1 MFISAPAK
9 LGGGVFNSCLCKIRV
24 DRGAVKTIREKGD
37 SLSRSRLS
45 INENDKGGFSGVE
58 MVRPSTLG
66 VFQGRKG
73 DFWGGRFHPQ
83 ICPYGLKS
91 CHYQRRLA
99 VDLTTRSL
107 GPKKKDVVTVLAF
120 LSSSFSV
127 HLSTC
132 RRGLG
137 LGLAADSH

>member
-1 MFISAPAK
+1 M
-9 LGGGVFNSCLCKIRV
+9 FNSCLCKIRV
-24 DRGAVKTIREKGD
+24 DPGAVKTIRGRGD

-45 INENDKGGFSGVE
+45 INENDKGGFLRSGDGA
-58 MVRPSTLG
+58 PKHIG

-120 LSSSFSV
+120 LSRSFSV
-127 HLSTC
+127 HLKFW
-132 RRGLG
+132 GY
-137 LGLAADSH
+137 